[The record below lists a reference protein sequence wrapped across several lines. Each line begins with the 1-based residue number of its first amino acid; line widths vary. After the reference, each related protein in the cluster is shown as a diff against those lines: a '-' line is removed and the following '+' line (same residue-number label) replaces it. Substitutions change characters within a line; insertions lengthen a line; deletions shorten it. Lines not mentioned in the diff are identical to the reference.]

1 MSCTFDTDVLV
12 YTLGQPAD
20 VKRQRAQSL
29 IIRGARRQTAV
40 LLLQSL
46 AEFSYVAT
54 RKFGVSVASVRRR
67 VDGWCGGFSVQPAA
81 EPDLAAALDLVSA
94 HNISFWDALLCATS
108 IRTGLSFLMT
118 EDLQDGRSLHGL
130 TIVNPFRPDNDALVD
145 HILPP

>member
-1 MSCTFDTDVLV
+1 MSCTFDTNILV

-29 IIRGARRQTAV
+29 IIRGARCQTAV

-46 AEFSYVAT
+46 AEFSHVAT

-67 VDGWCGGFSVQPAA
+67 VDGWCGGFPVQPAA

-94 HNISFWDALLCATS
+94 HNISCIISVSMWLTV
-108 IRTGLSFLMT
+108 
-118 EDLQDGRSLHGL
+118 GRSARITESARGRRRRAISVS
-130 TIVNPFRPDNDALVD
+130 TDSCCAVRRRRRN
-145 HILPP
+145 

>member
-1 MSCTFDTDVLV
+1 MSCTFDTNILV

-94 HNISFWDALLCATS
+94 HTSPSGMRCCAP
-108 IRTGLSFLMT
+108 L
-118 EDLQDGRSLHGL
+118 RSG
-130 TIVNPFRPDNDALVD
+130 DALVD

>member
-1 MSCTFDTDVLV
+1 MSCTFDTNILV

-67 VDGWCGGFSVQPAA
+67 VDGWCGGFSRQPAA
-81 EPDLAAALDLVSA
+81 RPHLAAAPGSVTAPNTPFLGA
-94 HNISFWDALLCATS
+94 RLCATS
-108 IRTGLSFLMT
+108 IPTRLTFLFTGGF
-118 EDLQDGRSLHGL
+118 
-130 TIVNPFRPDNDALVD
+130 
-145 HILPP
+145 